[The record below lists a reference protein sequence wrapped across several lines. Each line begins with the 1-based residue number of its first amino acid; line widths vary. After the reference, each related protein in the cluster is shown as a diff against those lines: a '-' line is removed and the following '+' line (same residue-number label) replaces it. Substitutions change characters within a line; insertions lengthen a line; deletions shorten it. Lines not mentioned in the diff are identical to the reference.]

1 MRELIKLTGILT
13 LICCGASLALALVYG
28 YTSEPIAYQQKLKK
42 IRAVNAVLPQF
53 EDVPGLSMVD
63 APLCDDDAVQQSC
76 RRFYLIRNNSA
87 VLGTAF
93 EVTAAGYGGPVSI
106 MVGVAGAKDLSGIA
120 IISHGETPGL
130 GANITRESF
139 LSQFSGLDPDTT
151 TWQLKKKGGDIDQVS
166 GATISST
173 AVVNAVHEGLTFYA
187 QHREEIIT
195 SGNGS

>member
-13 LICCGASLALALVYG
+13 LICCCASLALALVYG
-28 YTSEPIAYQQKLKK
+28 YTREPIAYQQKLKK

-53 EDVPGLSMVD
+53 EDAPGLRMVD
-63 APLCDDDAVQQSC
+63 APLCEDETAQQAC
-76 RRFYLIRNNSA
+76 RRFYLIRNDSE

-93 EVTAAGYGGPVSI
+93 EVTASGYGGPVSI
-106 MVGVAGAKDLSGIA
+106 MVGVAGARDLSGIA

-139 LSQFSGLDPDTT
+139 LSQFAALDPDTT
-151 TWQLKKKGGDIDQVS
+151 RWQLRKKGGDIDQVS

-173 AVVNAVHEGLTFYA
+173 AVVNAVHEGLTFYV
-187 QHREEIIT
+187 QHRDEIVA
-195 SGNGS
+195 NGSGS